1 MRGIK
6 KHWDWGCGLA
16 GIKGGGVVS
25 FVPSP
30 PSSGL
35 VLCGWSLEVHVEEEI
50 VGKFLGRVLETLGVS
65 RDARGELETPQ
76 EGTG

>member
-50 VGKFLGRVLETLGVS
+50 AGKFLGRIWKPWGSLGML
-65 RDARGELETPQ
+65 GES
-76 EGTG
+76 